1 MTVETK
7 KGRPLKPEGTKKK
20 KLTISFNPLLREKV
34 DEACERLAVSR
45 TDLIETAVKEYL
57 TRNKQKE

>member
-1 MTVETK
+1 MIVETK

-20 KLTISFNPLLREKV
+20 KLTISFNPLLLVKV
-34 DEACERLAVSR
+34 EEASLRLAVSR

-57 TRNKQKE
+57 TRNKPK